1 MEQNT
6 TSQAAQ
12 KQGVKKKKSIKQ
24 KLLAFLK
31 LAAPYLILCAIYGTL
46 MLIFGPKESNSMELS
61 IDVGTITLPGIGA
74 VSWSVFVGG
83 VILLLC
89 IVVLLCLNLFYYRGM
104 TENPKK
110 LQNYLQLFVTTY
122 DKMATNRLG
131 ETIGREI
138 APYLFAL
145 TVYIGLGCCIEL
157 FGLTA
162 MTADINTT
170 LALGI
175 CTFIMINYITIRHRG
190 LKYRAQSYLKPM
202 AAVAPVKL
210 LSDLAVPVSLA
221 CRLYGNVLAG
231 MIVMELIYSV
241 TTILIPPLLSLYFS
255 VFHTAIQVYIFVFL
269 SLSYVGEALD

>member
-1 MEQNT
+1 
-6 TSQAAQ
+6 
-12 KQGVKKKKSIKQ
+12 
-24 KLLAFLK
+24 
-31 LAAPYLILCAIYGTL
+31 
-46 MLIFGPKESNSMELS
+46 MELS

-89 IVVLLCLNLFYYRGM
+89 IVVLLCLNLFYYKGM

-145 TVYIGLGCCIEL
+145 TIYIGLGCCIEL

-241 TTILIPPLLSLYFS
+241 TTILIPPLLSLYFN
-255 VFHTAIQVYIFVFL
+255 VFHTAIQVYIFVYL

>member
-1 MEQNT
+1 MEQNAT
-6 TSQAAQ
+6 PQAPPV
-12 KQGVKKKKSIKQ
+12 KQKKSFGQ
-24 KLLAFLK
+24 KLLRFLK
-31 LAAPYLILCAIYGTL
+31 LCAPYLILCAIYGVL
-46 MLIFGPKESNSMELS
+46 MLVFGPKESNGMELS
-61 IDVGTITLPGIGA
+61 IDVGSVTLPGIGA

-83 VILLLC
+83 IIMFLC
-89 IVVLLCLNLFYYRGM
+89 IVVLLCLQLFYYKGM
-104 TENPKK
+104 TERPKK
-110 LQNYLQLFVTTY
+110 LQNYLQLFVTTFE
-122 DKMATNRLG
+122 KLATNRVG
-131 ETIGREI
+131 DVIGREI

-145 TVYIGLGCCIEL
+145 TVYIGLGCSIEL

-162 MTADINTT
+162 TTADINTT

-175 CTFIMINYITIRHRG
+175 CTFIMINYITIRHKG
-190 LKYRAQSYLKPM
+190 IKYRVQSYLKPM

-241 TTILIPPLLSLYFS
+241 ATILIPPLISLYFN
-255 VFHTAIQVYIFVFL
+255 VFHTAIQVYIFVYL

>member
-1 MEQNT
+1 MEQQT

-12 KQGVKKKKSIKQ
+12 PTAAKKKKTMGQ
-24 KLLAFLK
+24 RLVGFLK
-31 LAAPYLILCAIYGTL
+31 ISAPYLVLCIVYGVL
-46 MLIFGPKESNSMELS
+46 MLVFGPKEGSGMELS
-61 IDVGTITLPGIGA
+61 IDVGAVTLPGLGA

-83 VILLLC
+83 CIMLLC
-89 IVVLLCLNLFYYRGM
+89 IVVLVCLKAFYYKGM

-110 LQNYLQLFVTTY
+110 LQNYLQLFVTTF
-122 DKMATNRLG
+122 DNMAVSRVG
-131 ETIGREI
+131 KTIGREI

-145 TVYIGLGCCIEL
+145 TIYIGLGCCIEL

-175 CTFIMINYITIRHRG
+175 CTFIVINYVTIRHKG
-190 LKYRAQSYLKPM
+190 LKYRAQSYLKPN
-202 AAVAPVKL
+202 AIVAPVKL
-210 LSDLAVPVSLA
+210 LSDIAVPVSLA

-241 TTILIPPLLSLYFS
+241 TTILIPPLLSLYFN
-255 VFHTAIQVYIFVFL
+255 VFHTAIQVYVFVYL